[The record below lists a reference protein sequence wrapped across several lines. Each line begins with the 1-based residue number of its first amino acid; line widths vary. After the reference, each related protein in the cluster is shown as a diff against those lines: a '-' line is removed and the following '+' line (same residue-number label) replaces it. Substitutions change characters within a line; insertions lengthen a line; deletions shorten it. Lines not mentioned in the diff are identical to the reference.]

1 MEDKEKPKQL
11 EFNGKKV
18 RFYYQDLVAYTDDFL
33 REIIWYQ
40 KEKIEELGKLLNLN
54 TKEFSKGVKE

>member
-1 MEDKEKPKQL
+1 MEDKEQPKQL

-40 KEKIEELGKLLNLN
+40 KELIEELGKKLNKN
-54 TKEFSKGVKE
+54 N